1 MKYLFFAIAAFLTF
15 FLQGRIS
22 VLGIS
27 PDLTVLLVFFAGVRY
42 GETRGLLLGV
52 LIGALEDGL
61 AGSFIGPYMLS
72 KGMIGFFSSFLVS
85 GGFFRWTPLLGA
97 VAVALMTVSDNL
109 FVLLNRTIFFRM
121 PSSLPESFFV
131 TIMQALLNSPAGV
144 FMGPKNVD

>member
-27 PDLTVLLVFFAGVRY
+27 PDLTALLVFFAGMRY
-42 GETRGLLLGV
+42 GETRGLLFGV

-61 AGSFIGPYMLS
+61 SGSFIGPHMLS
-72 KGMIGFFSSFLVS
+72 KGIIGFFSSFFFS

-97 VAVALMTVSDNL
+97 VAVALMTVSDNF
-109 FVLLNRTIFFRM
+109 FVLLTRTIFDKM
-121 PSSLPESFFV
+121 PSSLPEALFA
-131 TIMQALLNSPAGV
+131 IAMQALLNTPAGV
-144 FMGPKNVD
+144 FMGPKHVD